1 MIKRVQLIGH
11 IKTAADLFLGFA
23 REVTVNTTAN
33 SLRVHDG
40 ATIGGFEVAR
50 ADVANVP
57 AAGVV
62 DGKMTVSQAGDLST
76 AKTDITTLQSELD
89 TAEAT
94 IVVHTADIATN
105 VSGIATNVSGIAT
118 NVTNI
123 STNVGN
129 IASNVTNIGTNVSG
143 IAANVTSIGVNA
155 GNIASNLTSIG
166 VNAAAISV
174 NAGNITTNAGN
185 ITTNINNIST
195 NTTNIATNATNI
207 ATNVTNISTNTS
219 AISTHS
225 GSRTEHPV
233 ATTSLTGFMTGADK
247 TKLNGI
253 ETAATA
259 DQTAAQILTAI
270 KTVDGAGSG
279 LDADLLDGL
288 SQTAAA
294 SVNTIMRRDAAGRAK
309 VVSPS
314 ASTDIAIKSYVDV
327 TLGAPV
333 NTKLILPQAS
343 APTGWIQDTD
353 QNDRVLRV
361 VSGAGGGTAGSWT
374 ISGITVNGT
383 AISIAQM
390 PAHTH
395 DVASVTNTAETTR
408 RVNTA
413 LEDGAPAFTAV
424 DAALTRGGGATHIH
438 GLTIGSAWRPAYQD
452 VIKCNKT

>member
-33 SLRVHDG
+33 ALRVHDG

-89 TAEAT
+89 TAEAA
-94 IVVHTADIATN
+94 VVVNAADIATN
-105 VSGIATNVSGIAT
+105 AGDITTNAGDIAI
-118 NVTNI
+118 NI
-123 STNVGN
+123 TD
-129 IASNVTNIGTNVSG
+129 
-143 IAANVTSIGVNA
+143 IAANAVD
-155 GNIASNLTSIG
+155 IA
-166 VNAAAISV
+166 
-174 NAGNITTNAGN
+174 TNAGN
-185 ITTNINNIST
+185 ITANSS
-195 NTTNIATNATNI
+195 NIATAVINIDTNS
-207 ATNVTNISTNTS
+207 TNISTNAS
-219 AISTHS
+219 AISTHN

-233 ATTSLTGFMTGADK
+233 ATTSLTGFMTGANL
-247 TKLNGI
+247 TKLNSI

-314 ASTDIAIKSYVDV
+314 ASTDIATKGYVDSV
-327 TLGAPV
+327 QTTLRGELNAPT
-333 NTKLILPQAS
+333 NTKALFVQNA
-343 APTGWIQDTD
+343 APTGWVKDTD
-353 QNDRVLRV
+353 QNNKALRI
-361 VSGAGGGTAGSWT
+361 VSGVPST
-374 ISGITVNGT
+374 
-383 AISIAQM
+383 
-390 PAHTH
+390 
-395 DVASVTNTAETTR
+395 
-408 RVNTA
+408 
-413 LEDGAPAFTAV
+413 
-424 DAALTRGGGATHIH
+424 GGATVFNSVFGSGKTAGPTTLTAAQS
-438 GLTIGSAWRPAYQD
+438 GLPVHNHTYDWNANLGAGSGGRNLTNTGSVGNVDNAGGAAAASSHNHTLSLDLAYID
-452 VIKCNKT
+452 IIKATKSA